1 MGMGGRH
8 APAALSPGKRAG
20 AHCIRGCVGPR
31 DSLDGC
37 EKYRPHR
44 DSIAGSP
51 NPQRV
56 AIPINFAQYDVQY
69 KSHKNR
75 YTIPDFLNL

>member
-8 APAALSPGKRAG
+8 APAALLPGKRAG
-20 AHCIRGCVGPR
+20 AHCIAGWVGPR

-51 NPQRV
+51 NP
-56 AIPINFAQYDVQY
+56 
-69 KSHKNR
+69 
-75 YTIPDFLNL
+75 